1 MLRDIYNIKLPKW
14 RGGGWERKPS
24 SVVRISCQNTA
35 DFINHSGFFFSQ
47 ATLDVFIALKFG
59 YLSVSLYVSHP

>member
-14 RGGGWERKPS
+14 RGGELERKPS

-35 DFINHSGFFFSQ
+35 DFINHSGFFIPGN
-47 ATLDVFIALKFG
+47 T
-59 YLSVSLYVSHP
+59 